1 MVAYVKVS
9 VVRKSLANCGV
20 RVQIPLGVLVHNCFC
35 FTLKHSLKTML
46 YLIILIRVVR
56 FLRLLTKL
64 ICVFH
69 IILLPLYCNSE
80 TK

>member
-20 RVQIPLGVLVHNCFC
+20 RVRLPLEVPVHNCFC
-35 FTLKHSLKTML
+35 FTHIVYPPFLKNYVIPHHSNKSGE
-46 YLIILIRVVR
+46 V
-56 FLRLLTKL
+56 FLHLLTKL

-69 IILLPLYCNSE
+69 IILLPLYCN
-80 TK
+80 